1 VAGRRRVSPK
11 IRPVMS
17 GSPPFSDRSATPR
30 ADTPPQAPQPDAR
43 PPGHRRWPRRLG
55 IALASLLA
63 LWALAWLAVPPL
75 LKWQGEK
82 AASALL
88 GRPVHIGA
96 VDFRPW
102 SLALT
107 LSDLGIDG
115 APGAPPLLT
124 VRRVFVDGELQSLL
138 RLAPVI
144 DAIRIESPALRLTHL
159 GEGRYDIDD
168 ILARLAA
175 RPPAPEPAAP
185 PRLALYNVELTDG
198 RVDFDD
204 RVAGQQHELRDVRLA
219 LPFLSTL
226 PSARQIRVQPHLAF
240 VVDGSAFDS
249 RAQALPFDDS
259 RQAEASL
266 RLEALDLKPYLAYLP
281 AGAAGAAAG
290 GHAGRRPARWAS
302 SRARRRPCASRH
314 AGRHRP
320 EVGRRPGR
328 RRAGLRRAEAATGR
342 AAPLEQRLHT
352 GLGRAER
359 PAAGACRRAKMA
371 SWTCSPSMSP
381 DASEKGADWR

>member
-1 VAGRRRVSPK
+1 MAGRRRVSPK

-43 PPGHRRWPRRLG
+43 PPGHRRWRRRLG

-63 LWALAWLAVPPL
+63 LWVLAWLAVPPL

-159 GEGRYDIDD
+159 TPWADR
-168 ILARLAA
+168 
-175 RPPAPEPAAP
+175 
-185 PRLALYNVELTDG
+185 
-198 RVDFDD
+198 
-204 RVAGQQHELRDVRLA
+204 RVA
-219 LPFLSTL
+219 
-226 PSARQIRVQPHLAF
+226 
-240 VVDGSAFDS
+240 
-249 RAQALPFDDS
+249 
-259 RQAEASL
+259 
-266 RLEALDLKPYLAYLP
+266 
-281 AGAAGAAAG
+281 
-290 GHAGRRPARWAS
+290 
-302 SRARRRPCASRH
+302 
-314 AGRHRP
+314 
-320 EVGRRPGR
+320 
-328 RRAGLRRAEAATGR
+328 
-342 AAPLEQRLHT
+342 
-352 GLGRAER
+352 
-359 PAAGACRRAKMA
+359 
-371 SWTCSPSMSP
+371 
-381 DASEKGADWR
+381 